1 MTMINGEFIWWHV
14 VDGVAYAVP
23 DSADVSRQI
32 DAGLI
37 TNVYGSIEGAILH
50 GGVLAT
56 AFKRETS
63 EAYDAMAWLKT
74 GAMVPT
80 GQTITTTKI
89 TAERS
94 A

>member
-23 DSADVSRQI
+23 DSTDVSRAI
-32 DAGLI
+32 DNGQL
-37 TNVYGSIEGAILH
+37 TNIYGTIEGAIKH

-56 AFKRETS
+56 AFKRRT
-63 EAYDAMAWLKT
+63 EATYDALAWLQT
-74 GAMVPT
+74 GAMVPA
-80 GQTITTTKI
+80 GQITTTTI
-89 TAERS
+89 TATRE